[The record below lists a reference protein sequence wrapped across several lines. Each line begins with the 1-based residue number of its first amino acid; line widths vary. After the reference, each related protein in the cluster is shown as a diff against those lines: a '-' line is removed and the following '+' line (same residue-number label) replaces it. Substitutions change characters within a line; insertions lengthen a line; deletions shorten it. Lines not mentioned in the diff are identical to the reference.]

1 MWRRTVILILSA
13 WLLFSGYAWPHSRA
27 NLINNWFVGIGLL
40 IFGALAMAYDWA
52 RYATLAFGVWLFAF
66 TALSTRNSPSTFWND
81 AMVAFAVFLLS
92 LVGRNA
98 HRTALDEPIG
108 GAPSRAQSR

>member
-1 MWRRTVILILSA
+1 
-13 WLLFSGYAWPHSRA
+13 
-27 NLINNWFVGIGLL
+27 
-40 IFGALAMAYDWA
+40 
-52 RYATLAFGVWLFAF
+52 LFAF
-66 TALSTRNSPSTFWND
+66 TALSTRNSPFTFWND